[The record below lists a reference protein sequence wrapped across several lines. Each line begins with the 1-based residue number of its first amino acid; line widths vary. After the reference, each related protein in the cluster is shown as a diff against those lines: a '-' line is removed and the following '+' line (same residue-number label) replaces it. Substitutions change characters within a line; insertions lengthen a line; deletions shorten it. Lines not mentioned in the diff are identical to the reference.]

1 MTAWFYLKFSVVEV
15 VVGEEPRPVEDVEGE
30 EEDGHDDAA
39 NLLQLLVTRLL
50 NFFHF
55 ITDRLSE

>member
-1 MTAWFYLKFSVVEV
+1 MTAGFYLKFSVVEV

-39 NLLQLLVTRLL
+39 NLLQLLVSRL
-50 NFFHF
+50 
-55 ITDRLSE
+55 